1 MLPHE
6 EEITNLERQVAELD
20 ARYAQALAELN
31 RMRSENTTLKLMLD
45 GASTVE
51 QSLRQRNATQA
62 ETIDRYRTELS
73 ELTHGYRG

>member
-1 MLPHE
+1 MLSQSEH
-6 EEITNLERQVAELD
+6 IRNLERQVRELD
-20 ARYAQALAELN
+20 ARYTQALAELN
-31 RMRSENTTLKLMLD
+31 RLRSENTTLKLMLE

>member
-1 MLPHE
+1 MLSQSE
-6 EEITNLERQVAELD
+6 QIATLERQVAELD
-20 ARYAQALAELN
+20 ARYTQALAELA
-31 RMRSENTTLKLMLD
+31 RLRSETTTLKLMLD

-73 ELTHGYRG
+73 ELSHGYRG